1 MLACGREG
9 AVDDHP
15 HLIHRW
21 QSTAAMPRVTPT
33 SSCFSCSCSCS
44 FPLSE
49 SCMSPAGQQTV
60 SVCCFL
66 LETSYY
72 LEEEDCPGVM
82 SKVPGTAPY
91 LGPELESFCSLLLV
105 RTLYHLRFSQYQVKS
120 ISQKQCE
127 TAES

>member
-9 AVDDHP
+9 AVDGHP

-33 SSCFSCSCSCS
+33 SFSCSCSCSCS

-49 SCMSPAGQQTV
+49 SCLSPAGQQTV
-60 SVCCFL
+60 SVCCLL
-66 LETSYY
+66 LETRYY
-72 LEEEDCPGVM
+72 LKEEDCPCDM

-91 LGPELESFCSLLLV
+91 LGPELECCCLLLLV
-105 RTLYHLRFSQYQVKS
+105 QTFSHHRFSQYKVKVS
-120 ISQKQCE
+120 HKKCE
-127 TAES
+127 TGKS